1 MGSSTEMPRM
11 TSSFPSAPYCVFN
24 STSEGISAR
33 HGPHHVAQKFT
44 TIGLPLKEASFTSTP
59 FMSFSVKSSGAALPE
74 AFASAAASSS
84 AVFAEPVRLPFAPE
98 TGAAGFS
105 APGASM
111 TIRIAIA
118 TAAIAM
124 NTATLLGLRSG
135 TSESVARA
143 SGASGAASGPVGCSV
158 SMGALNNTL
167 MRLGGDISRRVRD
180 RFLGGRRNQD
190 EGIAPARPDA
200 RVMAER
206 RELGRRACLPFEHEQ
221 RQVLPVRLVHQVRDA
236 AVCVQAGARVEQRQ
250 VLLARRGRHV
260 HVEPETLTE
269 ESLRPLRV
277 ERLPLGRT
285 EQPEA
290 LDVIG
295 GELRGEECVR
305 LAGDDGEEGTDED
318 DQQRGDGEA
327 DRGAQPR
334 AQRGLPACE
343 RLTSGSKARRQWF
356 SAEPIRAGAQQLAR
370 AAFLARDDATW
381 RAGVEVALHVP
392 ALRLREGP
400 IRILRQQGADAAT
413 ARFHWWLPPASAV
426 TGTTGADPVP
436 EDPAPADAVDNFS

>member
-33 HGPHHVAQKFT
+33 HGPTTCPQKFT
-44 TIGLPLKEASFTSTP
+44 RAGLPWKGAGFPPTR
-59 FMSFSVKSSGAALPE
+59 FMSFGVRWRGAAFPE

-84 AVFAEPVRLPFAPE
+84 AVLGEPVRLPFAPE

-206 RELGRRACLPFEHEQ
+206 RELGRRARLPFEHEQ

-236 AVCVQAGARVEQRQ
+236 AVGVQAGTRVGQRQ
-250 VLLARRGRHV
+250 VLLPGRGRHV
-260 HVEPETLTE
+260 HVEPETLAE
-269 ESLRPLRV
+269 ESLRLLRV

-295 GELRGEECVR
+295 GELRGEEGVR
-305 LAGDDGEEGTDED
+305 LAG
-318 DQQRGDGEA
+318 GEA
-327 DRGAQPR
+327 
-334 AQRGLPACE
+334 
-343 RLTSGSKARRQWF
+343 
-356 SAEPIRAGAQQLAR
+356 
-370 AAFLARDDATW
+370 
-381 RAGVEVALHVP
+381 
-392 ALRLREGP
+392 EG
-400 IRILRQQGADAAT
+400 GADAGDAP
-413 ARFHWWLPPASAV
+413 R
-426 TGTTGADPVP
+426 GA
-436 EDPAPADAVDNFS
+436 A

>member
-11 TSSFPSAPYCVFN
+11 TTSFPSAPYCVFN
-24 STSEGISAR
+24 STSDGISAR
-33 HGPHHVAQKFT
+33 HGPHHVAQKFPT
-44 TIGLPLKEASFTSTP
+44 LGLPLNEASFTSTP

-84 AVFAEPVRLPFAPE
+84 AVFGEPVRLPFASEAGP
-98 TGAAGFS
+98 AGFS

-124 NTATLLGLRSG
+124 NPATLLGLRSG
-135 TSESVARA
+135 TSDSVARA
-143 SGASGAASGPVGCSV
+143 SGAPGAASGPVGCSV

-236 AVCVQAGARVEQRQ
+236 AVGVQAGARVEQRQ
-250 VLLARRGRHV
+250 VLLPGRGRHV
-260 HVEPETLTE
+260 HVEPETVAE
-269 ESLRPLRV
+269 ESLRLLRV
-277 ERLPLGRT
+277 ERLPLGWT

-295 GELRGEECVR
+295 GELRGQECVR
-305 LAGDDGEEGTDED
+305 LAGRDGGGGTPEEE
-318 DQQRGDGEA
+318 
-327 DRGAQPR
+327 QPR
-334 AQRGLPACE
+334 REWRRGRKGPPPAPRGLPPLP
-343 RLTSGSKARRQWF
+343 RLPTR
-356 SAEPIRAGAQQLAR
+356 SAA
-370 AAFLARDDATW
+370 
-381 RAGVEVALHVP
+381 
-392 ALRLREGP
+392 
-400 IRILRQQGADAAT
+400 
-413 ARFHWWLPPASAV
+413 PP
-426 TGTTGADPVP
+426 
-436 EDPAPADAVDNFS
+436 